1 LSMHGWQNFYVI
13 VGAAGS
19 TLIGIQFVVMTLVAT
34 IRYHQT
40 TADSISAFGTPTVV
54 HFAMALFLAAVM
66 NVPWPSLLPASL
78 TIAVCALAAL
88 GYSIVVVR
96 RARRQTTYETVQED
110 WLWYAILPCSAYA
123 TLAVAAFLLRGFTT
137 VAAFLIAA
145 SAVAL
150 LLIGIHNA
158 WDTVTYIVVSSHG
171 HEEKREE

>member
-1 LSMHGWQNFYVI
+1 MIRDWQNFYVI

-34 IRYHQT
+34 MRRHQT
-40 TADSISAFGTPTVV
+40 SSETIGAFGTPTVV
-54 HFAMALFLAAVM
+54 HFAMALFIAAAM
-66 NVPWPSLLPASL
+66 NVPWPSLLLASL
-78 TIAVCALAAL
+78 TMAVSAVAAF

-96 RARRQTTYETVQED
+96 RAHRQTTYETVQED

-123 TLAVAAFLLRGFTT
+123 TLTVAAFLLRSFTA

-158 WDTVTYIVVSSHG
+158 WDTVTYIVVAR
-171 HEEKREE
+171 HEHDEKREE

>member
-1 LSMHGWQNFYVI
+1 MHGWENFYVI

-34 IRYHQT
+34 MMRRHQT
-40 TADSISAFGTPTVV
+40 SSETIGAFGTPTVV
-54 HFAMALFLAAVM
+54 HLAMALLIAAAM

-78 TIAVCALAAL
+78 TIAVCALAAF
-88 GYSIVVVR
+88 GYAIVVVR
-96 RARRQTTYETVQED
+96 RAHRQTTYETVQED

-123 TLAVAAFLLRGFTT
+123 TLTVAAFLLQSFTA

-158 WDTVTYIVVSSHG
+158 WDTVTYIVVSR
-171 HEEKREE
+171 HEHDEKREE